1 MSWLIPGLGL
11 IMFATVFLL
20 LPFGFPVGFTLIG
33 TALLF
38 SVIGSASGVALAVVA
53 TRLFAAWNP
62 LDTLPASTGAHRFV
76 WNLRY
81 PTPGAVN
88 RDFPISATYR
98 DTPLEP
104 LGVLAVPGAY
114 TVKLTV
120 NGATLTQPLTLKMD
134 PRASITPLGLQ
145 HQFTLATTLAG
156 MMSQTYSAINPQ
168 SAIDP
173 QSAVRNPQYDAL
185 VSLNNDLATAY
196 DVVESADRAP
206 TTQAVRAVA
215 ELERRLKKL
224 LPK

>member
-1 MSWLIPGLGL
+1 M
-11 IMFATVFLL
+11 ATNPPDGAIIDYY
-20 LPFGFPVGFTLIG
+20 LP
-33 TALLF
+33 AD
-38 SVIGSASGVALAVVA
+38 ASGPVTLEIFSGERKPVRRYSSDDKPEPYDEKEINVPMYWARPLDALA
-53 TRLFAAWNP
+53 
-62 LDTLPASTGAHRFV
+62 ASKGAHRFV

-134 PRASITPLGLQ
+134 PRASITPPGLQ
-145 HQFTLATTLAG
+145 QQFTLATKIAD
-156 MMSQTYSAINPQ
+156 MMNRTYSAINPQ
-168 SAIDP
+168 SA
-173 QSAVRNPQYDAL
+173 VRSPQYDAL
-185 VSLNNDLATAY
+185 VSLNGDLATAY
-196 DVVESADRAP
+196 DVVEAADRAP

-215 ELERRLKKL
+215 ELQKRFVKL
-224 LPK
+224 LK